1 MPKITRREIRD
12 SAMKLLFE
20 TTLRDD
26 PVEALYEIAE
36 EIDEIIVNDE
46 VRTLVDGTLAHQAEI
61 DAIIQ
66 KYSPKRSISRI
77 AKLSLSIMR
86 LAVYE
91 ILYDDLT
98 PTNAA
103 ISEALLLAENY
114 SNNAEDIRFIN
125 GLLGAYARAEHP
137 QQPEDSAS

>member
-46 VRTLVDGTLAHQAEI
+46 VRALVDGTLAHQAEI

-103 ISEALLLAENY
+103 ISESLLLAENY
-114 SNNAEDIRFIN
+114 SNNTEDIRFIN

>member
-1 MPKITRREIRD
+1 MTRREIRD

-114 SNNAEDIRFIN
+114 SNNTEDIRFIN

>member
-114 SNNAEDIRFIN
+114 SNNTEDIRFIN

>member
-46 VRTLVDGTLAHQAEI
+46 VRALVDGTLAHQAEI

-114 SNNAEDIRFIN
+114 SNNTEDIRFIN

>member
-1 MPKITRREIRD
+1 MPKMTRREIRD

-26 PVEALYEIAE
+26 PVETLYEIAE
-36 EIDEIIVNDE
+36 EIDEIIVNDD
-46 VRTLVDGTLAHQAEI
+46 VRALVDGTLAHQDEI

-103 ISEALLLAENY
+103 ISEALLIAENY
-114 SNNAEDIRFIN
+114 SNNTEDIRFIT

-137 QQPEDSAS
+137 QQTENSAS

>member
-26 PVEALYEIAE
+26 PIEALYDIAE
-36 EIDEIIVNDE
+36 EIDEIIVNDD
-46 VRTLVDGTLAHQAEI
+46 VRAMVDGTLAHREEI

-77 AKLSLSIMR
+77 AKLSLTILR

-114 SNNAEDIRFIN
+114 SYNTDDIRFIN

-137 QQPEDSAS
+137 QQEDGSRS

>member
-1 MPKITRREIRD
+1 M
-12 SAMKLLFE
+12 
-20 TTLRDD
+20 
-26 PVEALYEIAE
+26 
-36 EIDEIIVNDE
+36 
-46 VRTLVDGTLAHQAEI
+46 VDGTLAHREEI

-77 AKLSLSIMR
+77 AKLSLTILR

-114 SNNAEDIRFIN
+114 SYNTEDIRFIN
-125 GLLGAYARAEHP
+125 GLLGAYARA
-137 QQPEDSAS
+137 QQNDSQQDGSAS

>member
-1 MPKITRREIRD
+1 MPNMTRREIRD

-26 PVEALYEIAE
+26 PVETLYEIAE
-36 EIDEIIVNDE
+36 EIDEIIVNDD
-46 VRTLVDGTLAHQAEI
+46 VRALVDGTLAHQEEI

-114 SNNAEDIRFIN
+114 SNNTEDIRFIN

-137 QQPEDSAS
+137 QQPENSAS

>member
-1 MPKITRREIRD
+1 MPKMTRREIRD

-114 SNNAEDIRFIN
+114 SNNTEDIRFIN

-137 QQPEDSAS
+137 QQPENSAS

>member
-1 MPKITRREIRD
+1 MPKMTRREIRD
-12 SAMKLLFE
+12 SAMNLLFE

-26 PVEALYEIAE
+26 PVETLYEIAE
-36 EIDEIIVNDE
+36 EIDEIIVNDD
-46 VRTLVDGTLAHQAEI
+46 VRTLVDGTLAHQEEI
-61 DAIIQ
+61 DALIQ
-66 KYSPKRSISRI
+66 QYSPKRSISRI

-103 ISEALLLAENY
+103 ISEALLLAETY
-114 SNNAEDIRFIN
+114 SNNTEDIRFSN

-137 QQPEDSAS
+137 QQPENSAS